1 MLSKYKPFSLRD
13 ASFFSYLYKKMQKEN
28 RNYVNTNYGYIM
40 NMVGYKS
47 IPAAR
52 YLVKKLE
59 KRKLITVQVG
69 INWKGL
75 QYLRIRIAKPRVI
88 KKLLDE
94 YSSQK
99 STDGEELS
107 LKNSNPEKQN
117 NTGLLNN
124 NINII
129 NQINHSGKNS
139 EKKKTTI
146 VQDMIQ
152 VYNEVVNGSL
162 SADKKL
168 APWLVA
174 AFKQKFHTL
183 ERWRQYLKHKV
194 WGKIKDTFRF
204 LVNILKYP
212 IINAAMGEMG
222 MTAELPPQYT
232 QEAAY
237 NHVDTLRETSA
248 CLHVRREMI
257 DRKGAV
263 VYFTWFTKVALHEE
277 DGCIVAQG
285 NNSFIS
291 DYINTQYRVELE
303 RYYDDWRLHGENQ
316 PPKKEGDEA
325 SMIAD
330 ISVTGRVGFVDVKD
344 TATGKVVKL
353 ALSHDQSQ
361 KKDGK
366 WDSETVWYRVIY
378 NCGRESLRDIQKGD
392 VVRALGTLTILH
404 GNKKDGTPYT
414 TFTVMAKDVKRLF
427 KKEEKKNEGVGN
439 VAYAT

>member
-1 MLSKYKPFSLRD
+1 M
-13 ASFFSYLYKKMQKEN
+13 
-28 RNYVNTNYGYIM
+28 
-40 NMVGYKS
+40 
-47 IPAAR
+47 
-52 YLVKKLE
+52 
-59 KRKLITVQVG
+59 
-69 INWKGL
+69 
-75 QYLRIRIAKPRVI
+75 
-88 KKLLDE
+88 
-94 YSSQK
+94 
-99 STDGEELS
+99 S
-107 LKNSNPEKQN
+107 LKNSNPEKQS

-232 QEAAY
+232 EEAAY
-237 NHVDTLRETSA
+237 NHVNTVHETPA
-248 CLHVRREMI
+248 CLYVRRKLVSG
-257 DRKGAV
+257 RGAPF
-263 VYFTWFTKVALHEE
+263 YFSWITKAKLIEE
-277 DGCIVAQG
+277 NGKIVAEG
-285 NNSFIS
+285 RNLFIT
-291 DYINTQYRVELE
+291 DYINTQLRWDLE
-303 RYYDDWRLHGENQ
+303 RYYREWLAKQ
-316 PPKKEGDEA
+316 PSEEEKEGKEE
-325 SMIAD
+325 MIAD

-378 NCGRESLRDIQKGD
+378 SCGRESLRDIQKGD

-414 TFTVMAKDVKRLF
+414 TFAVMAKDVKRLF